1 MRPFLFVCLR
11 VLIMKLRDRL
21 IISFFIILFVPVLLF
36 SAVAVVVVHFQGQGT
51 LKFLTVDLGMS
62 VMIILL
68 FTAIILI
75 MWIYGS
81 IVQKINHLKD
91 AAENIK
97 EGNLDFNIDVRGND
111 EFSEVAKALE
121 AMRKR
126 LKENAVEKLETEN
139 NEKQLISNIAHD
151 LKTPLTAIQGYAE
164 GLLDGVAATPEK
176 QISYIKTIYN
186 KAGEMNTLLNELTI
200 YSKIDTN
207 RIPYNYQ
214 KLNVSD
220 YFLDCVE
227 ELGMDLDNQNIQL
240 NYYNQVDDTTEI
252 IADPEQLKRVIH
264 NIVGNSVKYMGKKT
278 GLIQLRLLD
287 VGDFVQ
293 VEIEDNGSGIA
304 VKDLPYIFDRMYRGD
319 ASRNSSVRGSG
330 IGLSI
335 VQKIIEDHGGKI
347 WATSKEGE
355 GTVMYFVLRK
365 YQETLHEQD
374 IDN

>member
-1 MRPFLFVCLR
+1 
-11 VLIMKLRDRL
+11 MKLRDRL

-176 QISYIKTIYN
+176 QMSYIKTIYN

-214 KLNVSD
+214 KLNLSD

-293 VEIEDNGSGIA
+293 VEIEDNGRGIA

>member
-1 MRPFLFVCLR
+1 
-11 VLIMKLRDRL
+11 MKLRDRL
-21 IISFFIILFVPVLLF
+21 IISFFIILFVPLLLF
-36 SAVAVVVVHFQGQGT
+36 TGVAVVAVHFQGEDI
-51 LKFLTVDLGMS
+51 LKFLTMDLGVS
-62 VMIILL
+62 VMIILF
-68 FTAIILI
+68 FTAVILI

-81 IVQKINHLKD
+81 FVQKINHLKE

-97 EGNLDFNIDVRGND
+97 DGNLEFDIDTRGND

-121 AMRKR
+121 ATRRR
-126 LKENAVEKLETEN
+126 LKENAVEKLEAEN

-164 GLLDGVAATPEK
+164 GLLDGVASTPEK
-176 QISYIKTIYN
+176 QRSYVKTICN

-207 RIPYNYQ
+207 RIPYNFE
-214 KLNVSD
+214 KLNVSR
-220 YFLDCVE
+220 YFMVCVE
-227 ELGMDLDNQNIQL
+227 EIGMDLENQNIKL
-240 NYYNQVDDTTEI
+240 NYFNQVDETTEI
-252 IADPEQLKRVIH
+252 IADPEQIKRVIH
-264 NIVGNSVKYMGKKT
+264 NIVGNSVKYMGKKY
-278 GLIQLRLLD
+278 GLIQLRILD

-293 VEIEDNGSGIA
+293 VEIEDDGRGIA

-319 ASRNSSVRGSG
+319 ASRNSSIRGSG

-335 VQKIIEDHGGKI
+335 VRKIVEDHGGKI

-365 YQETLHEQD
+365 YQEMSNEQD

>member
-1 MRPFLFVCLR
+1 
-11 VLIMKLRDRL
+11 MKLRDKL
-21 IISFFIILFVPVLLF
+21 IISFLIILLGPLIMFG
-36 SAVAVVVVHFQGQGT
+36 AGAVVIAYFQGDQILKSIT
-51 LKFLTVDLGMS
+51 LDLGMS
-62 VMIILL
+62 MMIILL

-81 IVQKINHLKD
+81 MVQKINHLKD
-91 AAENIK
+91 AAKNIE
-97 EGNLDFNIDVRGND
+97 EGNLDFDIDTRGKD

-121 AMRKR
+121 SMRKR

-164 GLLDGVAATPEK
+164 GLLDGVASTPEK
-176 QISYIKTIYN
+176 QTSYIKTIYN

-214 KLNVSD
+214 RLNVAD
-220 YFLDCVE
+220 YFMDCVE
-227 ELGMDLDNQNIQL
+227 AIGMDLENQNIKL
-240 NYYNQVDDTTEI
+240 NYFNSVDEDVAI
-252 IADPEQLKRVIH
+252 IADPEQLSRVIH
-264 NIVGNSVKYMGKKT
+264 NIVGNSVKYMGKDE
-278 GLIQLRLLD
+278 GLIQLRVTD

-293 VEIEDNGSGIA
+293 VEIEDNGRGIS
-304 VKDLPYIFDRMYRGD
+304 VRDLPYIFDRLYRGD
-319 ASRNSSVRGSG
+319 ASRNSTIRGNG

-335 VQKIIEDHGGKI
+335 VQKIVEDHGGKI

-365 YQETLHEQD
+365 YQETVNHEQD